1 MHNDAK
7 KMRSFIEDG
16 LQKNEFCCYIGAA
29 GLPKSLKNNQVNVL
43 TFEVFGN
50 QFDAEAGIKM
60 IETYIEKAKTS
71 GFSRLRVVQDM
82 RWIAEKMQGK
92 DYTVYE
98 AKINTL
104 CSEHGVIC
112 ICRYDS
118 TFPSD
123 VLLEALKTHP
133 LIIINNVLCRNFYY
147 VSPELLLK
155 GDTTTVVK
163 TYFKNVA
170 NHTLESK
177 PDELSEKKYRTLIEH
192 IPDAVYALDN
202 KGHLIE
208 ASPAVT
214 TMLGYTQEE
223 LKGKHFAAV
232 VHPDDVEK
240 ASHSFAELAEGKREK
255 TLGLQLRFVTK
266 AGDTRIGEISAR
278 AIYDDKGIFLRTEG
292 ILRDITERKK
302 QEENLEFLAEVVE
315 NVMEA
320 VVITDDKGVITY
332 VNPTA
337 CSVFGYERRE
347 LESESANMLNSKNST
362 VTFQEILEREKEWEG
377 EILAIKKNGERFPIW
392 LRTAYLRDETGSVT
406 ALVTVSRDITEQKEA
421 EEKLQR
427 YALLL
432 EMKVQEKTRGTETL
446 LKTSYALRSTSNWKK
461 GTDIITGGIVE
472 GLGFDR
478 TAVFFV
484 NEPEQ
489 VLECKGL
496 QNMSEK
502 VLRVKIPLT
511 DARYAVVQ
519 CVNEKNPVLVK
530 NAATDSRLGAHL
542 EDEAK
547 EFVWVPILFQSRVL
561 GALGADRKK
570 SQKPIE
576 SEDVDMLELY
586 ANQIAEFIE
595 RTRLVVEPEV
605 EKQVSTPL
613 KYDLELREV
622 YLIEEERPE
631 KAYDIF
637 TDLVKHGFK
646 GFGICRTHPQ
656 KIREKYALKKTPVMW
671 LSEVE
676 SKQLEQI
683 GPQDIPKLLYVVA
696 EFTKRAQPAVVI
708 VEGVEYLIVQN
719 GFKAVL
725 KLLHTLSDY
734 VVTSQSVLLLPI
746 NPRSLPAHQHVM
758 LKRAFRTVPDI

>member
-1 MHNDAK
+1 MCNDSYMQSVIK
-7 KMRSFIEDG
+7 DG
-16 LQKNEFCCYIGAA
+16 LQKNEFCCYIRADT
-29 GLPKSLKNNQVNVL
+29 GLPPLNAQATTL
-43 TFEVFGN
+43 TFKSVKN
-50 QFDAEAGIKM
+50 QFDAEANINMVK
-60 IETYIEKAKTS
+60 TYIEQAKTA
-71 GFSRLRVVQDM
+71 GFSQLRVVQDM
-82 RWIAEKMQGK
+82 RFIDETIRKE
-92 DYTVYE
+92 YSVYE
-98 AKINTL
+98 AQINIL
-104 CSEHGVIC
+104 CAEYGITC
-112 ICRYDS
+112 ICQYDK
-118 TFPSD
+118 TLPAD
-123 VLLEALKTHP
+123 VLFEALKTHP
-133 LIIINNVLCRNFYY
+133 LIFMNNVLCKNFYY
-147 VSPELLLK
+147 VPPELLLK
-155 GDTTTVVK
+155 KNTTAVVK
-163 TYFKNVA
+163 TYFENVF
-170 NHTLESK
+170 TYTK
-177 PDELSEKKYRTLIEH
+177 RPDELSEKRYQTLIEH
-192 IPDAVYALDN
+192 IPDVVYALDN

-214 TMLGYTQEE
+214 ALLGYTQKE
-223 LKGKHFAAV
+223 LKGKHFATV

-240 ASHSFAELAEGKREK
+240 ATHSFVELAKGKKEK

-266 AGDTRIGEISAR
+266 TGDIRIGEISAR
-278 AIYDDKGIFLRTEG
+278 AIYDNKTFLRTEG
-292 ILRDITERKK
+292 ILRDITEREK
-302 QEENLEFLAEVVE
+302 QKENLEFLAEVVE

-320 VVITDDKGVITY
+320 VVITDSTGVITY
-332 VNPTA
+332 ANPTA
-337 CSVFGYERRE
+337 CSVFGYEREE
-347 LESESANMLNSKNST
+347 LEGESASILHSKNSP
-362 VTFQEILEREKEWEG
+362 VSFQEIFARAKDWEG
-377 EILAIKKNGERFPIW
+377 DVLAIRKNGERFPLW
-392 LRTAYLRDETGSVT
+392 LRTAYLRDETGGIT
-406 ALVTVSRDITEQKEA
+406 ALITVSRDITEQKEA

-446 LKTSYALRSTSNWKK
+446 LKTSYALRSTSSWKK

-484 NEPEQ
+484 DEHEQ
-489 VLECKGL
+489 ILECKGL

-502 VLRVKIPLT
+502 ILRVKIPLT
-511 DARYAVVQ
+511 DTRYAVVQ
-519 CVNEKNPVLVK
+519 CVKERNPVLVK

-542 EDEAK
+542 EDEAQ

-561 GALGADRKK
+561 GALSADRKK

-576 SEDVDMLELY
+576 SEAVDMLQLY

-605 EKQVSTPL
+605 EKQMSTPL
-613 KYDLELREV
+613 KYDLEGGEV

-646 GFGICRTHPQ
+646 GFGICRMHPQ

-719 GFKAVL
+719 GFKTVL

-734 VVTSQSVLLLPI
+734 VVMSQSVLLLPI
-746 NPRSLPAHQHVM
+746 NPRSLPQHQYVM
-758 LKRAFRTVPDI
+758 LKRAFKTVEDI